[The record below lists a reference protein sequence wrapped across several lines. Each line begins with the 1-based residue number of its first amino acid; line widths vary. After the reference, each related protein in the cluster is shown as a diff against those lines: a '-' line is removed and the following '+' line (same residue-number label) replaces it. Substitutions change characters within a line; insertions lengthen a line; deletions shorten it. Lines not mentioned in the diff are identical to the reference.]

1 MKKPTFVLLIAIP
14 VVQIVLASL
23 KLLGVI
29 GARWLWVLTPLW
41 LFICGFALYGIYVS
55 LKNSSDRGAQH
66 ENHENNDKKNEENK

>member
-14 VVQIVLASL
+14 IVQIVLAAL

-41 LFICGFALYGIYVS
+41 LFLCGFALYGIYVS
-55 LKNSSDRGAQH
+55 LKNNADRGTQH
-66 ENHENNDKKNEENK
+66 EHHENKNHENEENK